1 MLECAPAKSGLL
13 KLKVLTKW
21 RTFLSP
27 WHLRSLLLKAIDEA
41 LLLFVHAFTVP
52 CGDSPASRHRYS
64 MIVIN
69 CEKTS
74 ILSFRPALK
83 LVLAEIPGA
92 ASVGNVLLDLFFFLP
107 LFLFQFC
114 LPLLKSY
121 LMIFIQILVAPL
133 LRF

>member
-27 WHLRSLLLKAIDEA
+27 WHLRSLPLKAIDEA

-92 ASVGNVLLDLFFFLP
+92 ASVGNVLLDLFACHF
-107 LFLFQFC
+107 
-114 LPLLKSY
+114 
-121 LMIFIQILVAPL
+121 
-133 LRF
+133 